1 MKTIG
6 SFVWKKRLFG
16 AATTVLLVAP
26 LLFGQDDPTQRS
38 AAAVASSD
46 RSFVAPTA
54 GKVEFEVASVR
65 LSQPGTPP
73 RGVEALTPFDYPSPQ
88 SGLFS
93 ANAPLLGYIIFA
105 YKVLD
110 FSQLPALMKELPA
123 WAQTDSFDIEAR
135 SEGTPTRDQLRR
147 MVRTLLEQRFKLA
160 IHTETRQLPVYAL
173 VLDKPGHPG
182 PQLKPHPENA
192 PCTTNSPDT
201 IAPSSSGA
209 PPPSYCGVQIW
220 PVDGRFHLRM
230 TGLAMDQIA
239 SFLGGG
245 AGFLGGRANRP
256 VIDRTG
262 LQGRFD
268 LEMEFVKE
276 NNGPDTQP
284 DAQGPTFTGAL
295 KDKLGLKLESTTG
308 PVEILV
314 VDHVERPSAN

>member
-1 MKTIG
+1 MKTTG

-16 AATTVLLVAP
+16 AAITILLVVP
-26 LLFGQDDPTQRS
+26 LLYGQDDAAQPNGSAQAASGRS
-38 AAAVASSD
+38 S
-46 RSFVAPTA
+46 VAPTA
-54 GKVEFEVASVR
+54 GKVEFEVASVK

-73 RGVEALTPFDYPSPQ
+73 HGAEVLTPFDYPSPQ

-93 ANAPLLGYIIFA
+93 ANASLLGYIVFA

-110 FSQLPALMKELPA
+110 FSQYPALMKELPA
-123 WAQTDSFDIEAR
+123 WAQTGQFDIEAR
-135 SEGTPTRDQLRR
+135 SEGTPTRDELRL

-182 PQLKPHPENA
+182 PQLKPHPEDA

-201 IAPSSSGA
+201 IAPSSSGV
-209 PPPSYCGVQIW
+209 PPPAYCGLQGW
-220 PVDGRFHLRM
+220 QVDGRFHLRM
-230 TGLAMDQIA
+230 TGLTMDQIA

-268 LEMEFVKE
+268 LEMEFVPEK
-276 NNGPDTQP
+276 NGPDPQS
-284 DAQGPTFTGAL
+284 DVSGPTFTGAL
-295 KDKLGLKLESTTG
+295 QDKLGLKLESTTG
-308 PVEILV
+308 PVETLV
-314 VDHVERPSAN
+314 IDHVERPSAN